1 MPGGANYTPRGMITW
16 SAANAIY
23 RRETYDN
30 YPAQRAIM
38 SCVFE
43 GLMVPIDVGLRIEAR
58 YFTHV
63 VRSAEAGNMIRS
75 LFLSK
80 QELDK
85 LARRPDGIDPFKVS
99 KLGIL
104 GAGLMGCG
112 IAYVSAV
119 AGIDVVLMDVD
130 QAGAEAGRDRVGGL
144 LEGAAKKGRMAPE
157 AAQAALARITPSADY
172 DRLNDC
178 DLVIEAV
185 FENREIKAKVTADAE
200 PRIRDDAVFGSNT
213 STLPITGLAETSTRP
228 ENFIGIHFFSPVEK
242 MQLVEIITGGKTS
255 DATLAKALDYVK
267 AIRKTPIVV
276 NDSRGFFTSRVVSTY
291 LAEGHHMLSEGVPA
305 AMVENA
311 GRMAGM
317 PVGPLALNDEVA
329 LDLSWKIRQAAK
341 ADLGEEAQ
349 DNGPMDRI
357 LDEMVVKRER
367 FGRKNA
373 KGFYDYPKDGP
384 KRLWPGIAEVVGEQ
398 LGPDDVDVQG
408 LMDRLL
414 TIQALET
421 ARCFEEN
428 VLTDVREADVG
439 AIFGFGYA
447 PYSGGP
453 LSYIDWLGADAFVE
467 RCDRFAQA
475 YGARF
480 APCDLLRDMA
490 AKGETFY
497 GRFDPHAG
505 ARDAA

>member
-1 MPGGANYTPRGMITW
+1 
-16 SAANAIY
+16 
-23 RRETYDN
+23 
-30 YPAQRAIM
+30 
-38 SCVFE
+38 
-43 GLMVPIDVGLRIEAR
+43 
-58 YFTHV
+58 
-63 VRSAEAGNMIRS
+63 MIRS

-85 LARRPDGIDPFKVS
+85 LARRPDGVDPFKVS

-157 AAQAALARITPSADY
+157 VAKAALARVTPSADY
-172 DRLNDC
+172 DRLKDC

-213 STLPITGLAETSTRP
+213 STLPITGLAEISTRP
-228 ENFIGIHFFSPVEK
+228 ENFVGIHFFSPVEK
-242 MQLVEIITGGKTS
+242 MQLVEIIIGEKTS

-267 AIRKTPIVV
+267 TIRKTPIVV

-305 AMVENA
+305 AMIENA

-341 ADLGEEAQ
+341 ADLGE
-349 DNGPMDRI
+349 GSP
-357 LDEMVVKRER
+357 
-367 FGRKNA
+367 GRR
-373 KGFYDYPKDGP
+373 PDGP
-384 KRLWPGIAEVVGEQ
+384 DPRRNGGQARTFRAQERQGVLRLSEGRAEAS
-398 LGPDDVDVQG
+398 L
-408 LMDRLL
+408 
-414 TIQALET
+414 
-421 ARCFEEN
+421 ARHRRC
-428 VLTDVREADVG
+428 
-439 AIFGFGYA
+439 
-447 PYSGGP
+447 GGR
-453 LSYIDWLGADAFVE
+453 AT
-467 RCDRFAQA
+467 RTR
-475 YGARF
+475 
-480 APCDLLRDMA
+480 
-490 AKGETFY
+490 
-497 GRFDPHAG
+497 
-505 ARDAA
+505 